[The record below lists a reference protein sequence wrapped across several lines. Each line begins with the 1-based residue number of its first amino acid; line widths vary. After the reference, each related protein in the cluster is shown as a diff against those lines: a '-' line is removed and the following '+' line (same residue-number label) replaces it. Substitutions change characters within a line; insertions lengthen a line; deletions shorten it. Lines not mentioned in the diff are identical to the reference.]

1 MKAEPPDTPAAS
13 GRPETPTAPVHRS
26 LSATLQRYPL
36 RTLTSPTYLIAL
48 VAIVFFAYW
57 ASGDPRSFFA
67 ISLVYA
73 SIYIM
78 LALAWDFS
86 SGLTGYLNFGLPF
99 FFGLGAFT
107 AGYLSWHGNRQVPEL
122 LLASFG
128 VGLVAGLLFSIP
140 TLRLRGPYFT
150 LLSLLLPLIGAD
162 FIISFWTQLKLPT
175 EGFEFLPFLAS
186 SPAAELVLLS
196 AVNAVL
202 LTSFLLVRD
211 SHFGL
216 ILRGIRDDEDALG
229 SEGVWTFPYKVIAFT
244 AASGVVA
251 FAGASYALVYTFGG
265 VDTFDFVFILFP
277 VLIVTLG
284 GTGEIAGSV
293 LAGYLVILLYQYLN
307 PIFSELTLIIF
318 SSVAILLVLFL
329 PGGLLKPIRSFVR
342 FMRTPE
348 SK

>member
-1 MKAEPPDTPAAS
+1 MKPEPTPAEGS
-13 GRPETPTAPVHRS
+13 RPVAAPRPVAERLRRGLRRS
-26 LSATLQRYPL
+26 V

-48 VAIVFFAYW
+48 GVITFFAYW
-57 ASGDPRSFFA
+57 ASGSPTSFFA
-67 ISLVYA
+67 LSLVYA
-73 SIYIM
+73 SIYIT

-107 AGYLSWHGNRQVPEL
+107 TGYLSWHGNRQVPEL

-128 VGLVAGLLFSIP
+128 VGLLAGLLFSLP

-162 FIISFWTQLKLPT
+162 FIIAFWTQLHLPT

-186 SPAAELVLLS
+186 TPGAELVLLS
-196 AVNAVL
+196 VVNGVL
-202 LTSFLLVRD
+202 LTGFLLLRD

-216 ILRGIRDDEDALG
+216 VLRGIRDDEEALG
-229 SEGVWTFPYKVIAFT
+229 AQGIWTFPYKVVAFT
-244 AASGVVA
+244 LASGVVA
-251 FAGASYALVYTFGG
+251 FSGASYALTITYGG

-277 VLIVTLG
+277 VLIVILG

-293 LAGYLVILLYQYLN
+293 LAGYLVILLYQYMS
-307 PIFSELTLIIF
+307 PILSTLTFIIF
-318 SSVAILLVLFL
+318 STIAILLILFL
-329 PGGLLKPIRSFVR
+329 PGGLMKQVRAFVR
-342 FMRTPE
+342 FMRTAEPA
-348 SK
+348 